1 MKVSIQ
7 TLGSLGDVMPYITTA
22 RALMASGAEVTLMAP
37 RDYTATIA
45 AHGVPP
51 APPPAFSLTE
61 WNAEAE
67 RRGTLTNPVKFFA
80 QWNEMIVPY
89 VDDITA
95 HCLKAA
101 EGADIVLGNS
111 ICAPARVAAEA
122 YGIPYILSAQQTALS
137 PTRQVPCAMMWHPW
151 HGNWLTP
158 VAYGAVGLAQRLMLH
173 ALKGHRRA
181 LGLPAIPNGGTRWH
195 LGQPLPRIT
204 SVSPALVSSPP
215 SDWKANDYLMPYPS
229 LDIQGPEVLPA
240 AVMDFLQAGA
250 APLHVGLGSFESDA
264 EREQMSRLMRAI
276 RRLGLRAILSAGLAD
291 KLPSDLTRGHLV
303 AGAVPH
309 PALFPLCAGVVHHGG
324 AGTLDTA
331 LRAGVPQLIVP
342 DRLDQFWHAARLREI
357 GVAPPHITR
366 QTTEDDMAARLV
378 SLVSPEMT
386 ARAQSLAPALRARNG
401 AEELAAFT
409 RAETERFQHNAK
421 SRSSG

>member
-37 RDYTATIA
+37 RDYTETIA
-45 AHGVPP
+45 AHDVTPT
-51 APPPAFSLTE
+51 PPPAFSLTE

-80 QWNEMIVPY
+80 QWKEMIVPY

-101 EGADIVLGNS
+101 EDADIVLGNS

-173 ALKGHRRA
+173 ALKHHRRA
-181 LGLPAIPNGGTRWH
+181 LGLPAMPKGGTRWH
-195 LGQPLPRIT
+195 LGQPLPRVT
-204 SVSPALVSSPP
+204 SVSPALVSTPP
-215 SDWKANDYLMPYPS
+215 SDWKPNDYLMPYPS
-229 LDIQGPEVLPA
+229 LDIQGAEVLPK
-240 AVMDFLQAGA
+240 AVIDFLQAGA
-250 APLHVGLGSFESDA
+250 APIHVGLGSFESDA
-264 EREQMSRLMRAI
+264 EQEQMSRLMRAI

-291 KLPSDLTRGHLV
+291 RLPADLTEGHLV
-303 AGAVPH
+303 AGPVPH
-309 PALFPLCAGVVHHGG
+309 PVLFPLCAGVIHHGG

-357 GVAPPHITR
+357 GVAPAHLTGR
-366 QTTEDDMAARLV
+366 TTENEIAALLTALTSPEMAAR
-378 SLVSPEMT
+378 
-386 ARAQSLAPALRARNG
+386 AQALAPPLRARDG
-401 AEELAAFT
+401 AADLAAFT

-421 SRSSG
+421 SRPSG

>member
-22 RALMASGAEVTLMAP
+22 RALTAGGAEVTLMAP
-37 RDYTATIA
+37 REYTATIA
-45 AHGVPP
+45 DHGVTP
-51 APPPAFSLTE
+51 AMAPAFSLNE
-61 WNAEAE
+61 WNTEAE
-67 RRGTLTNPVKFFA
+67 RRGTLTNPIKFFA

-95 HCLKAA
+95 HCLMAA
-101 EGADIVLGNS
+101 EGADVVLGNS

-173 ALKGHRRA
+173 ALKGYRRE
-181 LGLPAIPNGGTRWH
+181 LGLPPIPRGGTRWH

-204 SVSPALVSSPP
+204 SVSAALVSSPP
-215 SDWKANDYLMPYPS
+215 TDWLANDHLMAYPS
-229 LDIQGPEVLPA
+229 LDIQGPEVLPHA
-240 AVMDFLQAGA
+240 LMEFLRAGT
-250 APLHVGLGSFESDA
+250 PPIYVGLGSFERDA
-264 EREQMSRLMRAI
+264 ERGQMSRLMRAI
-276 RRLGLRAILSAGLAD
+276 ERLSLRAILSAGLASH
-291 KLPSDLTRGHLV
+291 LPPELTDGHFV
-303 AGAVPH
+303 SSAVPH
-309 PALFPLCAGVVHHGG
+309 TALFPLCAGVIHHGG

-331 LRAGVPQLIVP
+331 LRAGTPQLIVP
-342 DRLDQFWHAARLREI
+342 DRLDQYWHAVRLREI
-357 GVAPPHITR
+357 GVAPAHITAR
-366 QTTEDDMAARLV
+366 TTEDQMAARL
-378 SLVSPEMT
+378 SELTSAQMS

-401 AEELAAFT
+401 AAELAAFT

-421 SRSSG
+421 PRPSE

>member
-22 RALMASGAEVTLMAP
+22 RALMASGADVSLMAP
-37 RDYTATIA
+37 REYTATIA
-45 AHGVPP
+45 DHGVTP
-51 APPPAFSLTE
+51 ATPPAFSLNE

-80 QWNEMIVPY
+80 QWSEMVVPY

-95 HCLKAA
+95 HCLMAA

-158 VAYGAVGLAQRLMLH
+158 VAYGAVGLAQQMMLQ
-173 ALKGHRRA
+173 ALKDYRRS
-181 LGLPAIPNGGTRWH
+181 LGLPAIPIGGTRWH

-204 SVSPALVSSPP
+204 SVSPALVASRP
-215 SDWKANDYLMPYPS
+215 SDWKANDHLTAYPS
-229 LDIQGPEVLPA
+229 QDIQNPEVLPPA
-240 AVMDFLQAGA
+240 LQAFLRAGT
-250 APLHVGLGSFESDA
+250 PPIHVGLGSFESDA
-264 EREQMSRLMRAI
+264 EHEQMSRLMRAI
-276 RRLGLRAILSAGLAD
+276 RRQGMRAILSAGLASR
-291 KLPSDLTRGHLV
+291 LPAELAGGHFV
-303 AGAVPH
+303 SGPVPH
-309 PALFPLCAGVVHHGG
+309 TALFPLCAGVIHHGG

-331 LRAGVPQLIVP
+331 LRAGTPQLIVP
-342 DRLDQFWHAARLREI
+342 DRLDQFWHAVRLREI
-357 GVAPPHITR
+357 GVAPAHITAR
-366 QTTEDDMAARLV
+366 TTEDQMAAL
-378 SLVSPEMT
+378 LAELTDAGMIT
-386 ARAQSLAPALRARNG
+386 HARSLAPALRAHDG
-401 AEELAAFT
+401 AADLAAFT
-409 RAETERFQHNAK
+409 RAETERFRQNVK
-421 SRSSG
+421 SRPSI

>member
-22 RALMASGAEVTLMAP
+22 RALIASGADVTLMAP
-37 RDYTATIA
+37 REYTPTIA
-45 AHGVPP
+45 AHGVTP
-51 APPPAFSLTE
+51 APPPVFSLNE

-67 RRGTLTNPVKFFA
+67 RRGTLTNPVNFFA

-89 VDDITA
+89 VDDITR

-181 LGLPAIPNGGTRWH
+181 LGLPAIPNGGTRRH
-195 LGQPLPRIT
+195 LGQPLPRVT

-215 SDWKANDYLMPYPS
+215 SDWKPNDYLMPYPS
-229 LDIQGPEVLPA
+229 LDIQGPEVLSP

-250 APLHVGLGSFESDA
+250 APIHVGLGSFESDA
-264 EREQMSRLMRAI
+264 EQEQMSRLMRAI
-276 RRLGLRAILSAGLAD
+276 RRLGLRAILSAGLAER
-291 KLPSDLTRGHLV
+291 LPADLTQDHLV
-303 AGAVPH
+303 AGPVPH
-309 PALFPLCAGVVHHGG
+309 PALFPLCAGVIHHGG

-357 GVAPPHITR
+357 GVAPAHITGR
-366 QTTEDDMAARLV
+366 TTEDEMATLLTALTSPEMAAR
-378 SLVSPEMT
+378 
-386 ARAQSLAPALRARNG
+386 AQALAPPLRARDG
-401 AEELAAFT
+401 AADLAAFT

-421 SRSSG
+421 SAPSG